1 MQKILDRTP
10 TVFPY
15 TLDVRRES
23 LFKRPPSPEAMRSS
37 TKYNIWAVLLTALM
51 LASLIPQPT
60 EMSDESAPLEAGRQQ
75 GGVEAAC
82 EGLTFEDMFNYTHAT
97 FDVQMNDDW
106 ESAYVQAIAW
116 INGTLADQVRLD
128 LEGLF
133 EGIPGGNNGWLS
145 SDEYQAID
153 SIAAECVTQTNP
165 RIGFRGGPPHRGGDG
180 VNWYNATWENTDETP
195 LTVEEWNLMPQNHVD
210 EQPCEDGSPNADCV
224 EIPNI
229 PLSPGRNCD
238 TTINDPD
245 ECRIIVYLNGTFV
258 FEGLTL
264 CEGCLSNDEFTMAMN
279 TSNMTN
285 ADLAWTYPA
294 LEGLRVDV
302 FEECDGRSI
311 DYEHNDNQGDAP
323 VPGTCE
329 SDETISYE
337 TRLVSIDGETRLR
350 VETHVEYDM
359 STWPVGQDMFFDMT
373 TEPPDV
379 DDPPMWTE
387 AAPSEGNI
395 MPIADDGVSHF
406 VSTAQMDVWATDDQ
420 GAPLISCT
428 GAEGWS
434 MTSDG
439 DGLSADAPAG
449 IDSTTVTC
457 KATDASNQST
467 DERNYTLQVPMRLSG
482 TASGGVATVTMTPTA
497 GMPSMDAVVTLV
509 QDDSQT
515 SSDSVTM
522 NGETVVSVDLSSMS
536 PGPFMVRISADGTGM
551 ANFDHTYDFGM
562 SKASSPPSITVSD
575 GFWNGETYELSGF
588 VNDPDGDPVA
598 ITGTNDDFDWGTFQ
612 VQGNNWVASGAGV
625 PGAVDNML
633 TITACDRWDQCTSI
647 MHSAGETPSGE
658 DDEPVNPPVSD
669 SEGSDDGLAVAGFII
684 AIVALVIIIIAVVA
698 MVLLGRRK

>member
-1 MQKILDRTP
+1 MDRTP
-10 TVFPY
+10 SVFPS
-15 TLDVRRES
+15 TLDVGRES
-23 LFKRPPSPEAMRSS
+23 LFKRQPSPESMRSS
-37 TKYNIWAVLLTALM
+37 TKCNIWAVLLTALM
-51 LASLIPQPT
+51 LASLIPQPA
-60 EMSDESAPLEAGRQQ
+60 EMSDEVEPLEAGRQQ
-75 GGVEAAC
+75 SVEAAC
-82 EGLTFEDMFNYTHAT
+82 EGLTFEDMFNYTHAV

-106 ESAYVQAIAW
+106 ESAYVEAVAW

-133 EGIPGGNNGWLS
+133 EGLPGGDNGWLS

-180 VNWYNATWENTDETP
+180 VNWYNATWENTEETP
-195 LTVEEWNLMPQNHVD
+195 LTVQEWNLMPMNHID
-210 EQPCEDGSPNADCV
+210 ERSCEQSPNNDCV
-224 EIPNI
+224 EIPNLPI
-229 PLSPGRNCD
+229 SPGRDCD
-238 TTINDPD
+238 TTITDPD

-258 FEGLTL
+258 FDGITL
-264 CEGCLSNDEFTMAMN
+264 GGLSNDEFTMAMN

-294 LEGLRVDV
+294 LEGLRVGV

-311 DYEHNDNQGDAP
+311 DFESNDNQGTAP
-323 VPGTCE
+323 VPGTCT

-337 TRLVSIDGETRLR
+337 TRLVSIDEETRLR

-373 TEPPDV
+373 TEPPEV

-387 AAPSEGNI
+387 SAPSEGNI

-406 VSTAQMDVWATDDQ
+406 VSTAQMAAWATDDQ

-428 GAEGWS
+428 GAQGWS
-434 MTSDG
+434 MTSDAE
-439 DGLSADAPAG
+439 GLSADAPAG
-449 IDSTTVTC
+449 VDSTSVTC
-457 KATDASNQST
+457 MATDSAGQST
-467 DERNYTLQVPMRLSG
+467 DERNYTLQVPMRISG
-482 TASGGVATVTMTPTA
+482 TATGGTATVTMTPTA

-536 PGPFMVRISADGTGM
+536 PGPFMVRISSNGAGM
-551 ANFDHTYDFGM
+551 ADFDHTYNLGM
-562 SKASSPPSITVSD
+562 SKASSPPSISIVNYE
-575 GFWNGETYELSGF
+575 WIGENYEITGQFS
-588 VNDPDGDPVA
+588 DPDGDPV
-598 ITGTNDDFDWGTFQ
+598 
-612 VQGNNWVASGAGV
+612 
-625 PGAVDNML
+625 
-633 TITACDRWDQCTSI
+633 TITATDNGNPWGTIQTSGNQWMATGAGIPNADANSIILTACDNWNQCSSQT
-647 MHSAGETPSGE
+647 HEAGGTPGGQ
-658 DDEPVNPPVSD
+658 DDESVDPPVSD

-684 AIVALVIIIIAVVA
+684 AIVALVIVIIAVVA